1 MTWQPSQGNGDVKE
15 WLSLGVFMID
25 PTKSKSHGKMWQ
37 DKGNELK
44 VVNQEKHSDSSQ
56 HPSNFRDK
64 DAPFLWQ

>member
-15 WLSLGVFMID
+15 WLAWVFFMID

-44 VVNQEKHSDSSQ
+44 VVNQRNDQIPLQ
-56 HPSNFRDK
+56 HPSN
-64 DAPFLWQ
+64 